1 MNPGVSGFVNS
12 ASDGHFERDGKGRMN
27 GNGQENQKSVPA
39 ACVPVRES
47 LSRFLDND
55 LSGREAERIADH
67 LAACVACRHEYEQ
80 LRTVQ
85 SALRHMAA
93 PAEDT
98 ESARD
103 RVFVRL
109 ERAVRTGEVAKVSPH
124 VTGFNWS
131 RLLGWRPAV
140 ATLAAAVV
148 AGILVFFPLGN
159 GGPSNGIVEVPLP
172 SVAEMATLS
181 HLHDAHGA
189 TLSLDEPVA
198 RRDVAASARADL
210 LESADATVAGSM

>member
-1 MNPGVSGFVNS
+1 MNAGASGFVDS
-12 ASDGHFERDGKGRMN
+12 ASNGRFERDGKGRMN
-27 GNGQENQKSVPA
+27 GNRQENQNNLPA
-39 ACVPVRES
+39 ACLPVRES

-55 LSGREAERIADH
+55 LSGREAARIADH
-67 LAACVACRHEYEQ
+67 LAACVACRHEYDQ

-85 SALRHMAA
+85 SALRHLAA

-109 ERAVRTGEVAKVSPH
+109 ERAVRTGEAATVRPH
-124 VTGFNWS
+124 ATGFPWS
-131 RLLGWRPAV
+131 RQLGWRPAV

-148 AGILVFFPLGN
+148 VGVLVFLPLGN
-159 GGPSNGIVEVPLP
+159 GGSSNGIVEVPLP

-198 RRDVAASARADL
+198 RRDMAASARADL